1 MSVFTL
7 DQARAFVVVAEELHF
22 SRAAER
28 LHMTQPPLSRQI
40 QKLEGALGVRLLLRE
55 SKGVS
60 LTGAG
65 EAFLAECRQLLEK
78 ADTAPLRAQLVE
90 QGRVGLLRI
99 GHTSMASFGV
109 LGELLRRLN
118 DQAPGVK
125 IELQELVT
133 SRQIEGL
140 RNGTLDIGLA
150 RPPMTEEWI
159 DSFPVVHESLV
170 VALAEDHPL
179 ARSAAVVT
187 ASDLASEPLIMYSQK
202 EAKYFYDLVASILKF
217 SEEQV
222 TYTVSQALTM
232 ITLVASGHG
241 SAVIPASATAFAYP
255 GVSVRDLKDSPADA
269 VQLDAMWSRES
280 TNPALRASIP
290 IIQSMIDRE

>member
-22 SRAAER
+22 SRAADR

-55 SKGVS
+55 SRGVS

-65 EAFLAECRQLLEK
+65 KAFLAECRQLLEK
-78 ADTAPLRAQLVE
+78 ADTAPLRARLVE
-90 QGRVGLLRI
+90 QGKVGLLRI

-109 LGELLRRLN
+109 LGELLRRLT

-133 SRQIEGL
+133 SRQLEGL
-140 RNGTLDIGLA
+140 RDGTLDIGLA
-150 RPPMTEEWI
+150 RPPMTEETI
-159 DSFPVVHESLV
+159 DSFPVLHESLV
-170 VALAEDHPL
+170 VALAEGHPL
-179 ARSAAVVT
+179 TRTSSPVT
-187 ASDLASEPLIMYSQK
+187 VSDLVSEPLIMYSQK

-241 SAVIPASATAFAYP
+241 SAVIPASATSFAYP
-255 GVSVRDLKDSPADA
+255 GVSVRRLKESPADA
-269 VQLDAMWSRES
+269 VQLHAMWSRES
-280 TNPALRASIP
+280 SNPALGASIP
-290 IIQSMIDRE
+290 IIRSMVDPE

>member
-1 MSVFTL
+1 MNVFTL
-7 DQARAFVVVAEELHF
+7 DQARAFVIVAEELHF

-55 SKGVS
+55 SRGVR

-65 EAFLAECRQLLEK
+65 EAFLSECRQLLEK
-78 ADTAPLRAQLVE
+78 ADTAPLRARLVE
-90 QGRVGLLRI
+90 EGKVGLLRI

-118 DQAPGVK
+118 DQAPGVQ
-125 IELQELVT
+125 IELQEMVT
-133 SRQIEGL
+133 SRQVEGL
-140 RNGTLDIGLA
+140 RDGTLDIGLA
-150 RPPMTEEWI
+150 RPPLTEESL
-159 DSFPVVHESLV
+159 DSFPVLHESLV

-179 ARSAAVVT
+179 AQSGEPVAV
-187 ASDLASEPLIMYSQK
+187 SDLASEPLIMYSQK
-202 EAKYFYDLVASILKF
+202 EAKYFYDLVASILRF

-232 ITLVASGHG
+232 ITLVATGHG
-241 SAVIPASATAFAYP
+241 SAVIPASATSFAYP
-255 GVSVRDLKDSPADA
+255 GVSVRALKESPADA
-269 VQLDAMWSRES
+269 VQLHAMWSVES
-280 TNPALRASIP
+280 SNPALREAIP
-290 IIQSMIDRE
+290 VIRAMFDPA